1 MQCSA
6 GQRSAGQRR
15 WPPRRCC
22 TALHCC
28 AAGNSVGIGPQS
40 SPCPSSS
47 ASLACRKKMSTVPS
61 PVPLSFL
68 SSARSCTACTAQH
81 DTTQRSAA
89 QHSAA
94 PGLRQTCN
102 GGPLATALYTAG
114 DRSLLLHKAHHTTP
128 HHTPSG
134 HHTHLLRI
142 VFGCLAQLVEV
153 ASIAH
158 HHLCPLSTRNPAT
171 LSSALQAG
179 DAQQG
184 WAGVSRGGSW
194 RAMPR
199 PAVWAKQIWGVQ
211 TGQGQAASP
220 LGCPTHR
227 SSRIRWLPAAVGCAP
242 APHGSRPPG

>member
-158 HHLCPLSTRNPAT
+158 HHRVPVVHQEPSHLILCI
-171 LSSALQAG
+171 AG
-179 DAQQG
+179 RRRTAGLGWGEQG
-184 WAGVSRGGSW
+184 WQLEGNAKACSVGEANLGGSD
-194 RAMPR
+194 RSGPGCE
-199 PAVWAKQIWGVQ
+199 PA
-211 TGQGQAASP
+211 
-220 LGCPTHR
+220 
-227 SSRIRWLPAAVGCAP
+227 WLPHAP
-242 APHGSRPPG
+242 